1 MRGKLRDKHASTKK
15 DFFKRE
21 VIERRRPSKRDN
33 RSIVRQS
40 LQMDEVS
47 DEQSLESEELEKE
60 MQGQK

>member
-1 MRGKLRDKHASTKK
+1 MRGKLRDKRASTKR

-21 VIERRRPSKRDN
+21 VVERRKPSKRDN

-40 LQMDEVS
+40 WQAEDAD
-47 DEQSLESEELEKE
+47 DEQNVESEEPEKE

>member
-1 MRGKLRDKHASTKK
+1 MRGKLRDKLASTKR

-21 VIERRRPSKRDN
+21 VIERRKPSKRDN

-40 LQMDEVS
+40 WQTEDAD
-47 DEQSLESEELEKE
+47 DEQNVESEEPEKE